1 MSRVALPRL
10 QEPRP
15 VPAQSVATDARAP
28 AVAFAESAGN
38 RLADIDFASLQT
50 REISHGLQR
59 VPVGWRVIDAT
70 VNVPELVRLSWDQLR
85 LTLQHTGPAATR
97 VTLWVW

>member
-1 MSRVALPRL
+1 M
-10 QEPRP
+10 
-15 VPAQSVATDARAP
+15 PAESVGADARAP

-50 REISHGLQR
+50 RALDHGLQR
-59 VPVGWRVIDAT
+59 VPIGWRVIDAT
-70 VNVPELVRLSWDQLR
+70 VNAPELVRLSWDQRR
-85 LTLQHTGPAATR
+85 LTIQHTGPTATR